1 MVFNSSNYRQE
12 YISRINRVIDYINLN
27 LKEELTLDR
36 LADVANFSRFHFHRI
51 FTSMVGE
58 TLNTYIKR
66 IRVEKAAALLVGN
79 PKKSIT
85 EIALDCGFT
94 SSSAL
99 AKAFREAFNIS
110 ASAWRQEY
118 GKIRPMDSN
127 NRKTDS
133 NTAQEFNT
141 SLYYTDIESQ
151 TMKWRVNMKEKMKVN
166 VEAREVPDKTVAYVR
181 HVGPYAG
188 DNQLFGSLF
197 GRLMM
202 WAGPR
207 GLIRFPETQMLTVYH
222 DDPNITDEQKLRIS
236 VCLTVPEDTPVDG
249 EIGKM
254 KIEGGQYA
262 VGHFEIAA
270 SEYGEAWNALLAG
283 WLPDSGFQ
291 CDDRLCYELYLNKP
305 EEHPEKKHLVDIYVP
320 VKPL

>member
-1 MVFNSSNYRQE
+1 M
-12 YISRINRVIDYINLN
+12 VIDYINLH
-27 LKEELTLDR
+27 LKEELTLDK
-36 LADVANFSRFHFHRI
+36 LAEVANFSRFHFHRI
-51 FTSMVGE
+51 FASVVGE
-58 TLNTYIKR
+58 TLAAYIKR

-99 AKAFREAFNIS
+99 AKAFKESFNTS
-110 ASAWRQEY
+110 ASEWRRNHS
-118 GKIRPMDSN
+118 KIRPMDSN
-127 NRKTDS
+127 KEKTDS
-133 NTAQEFNT
+133 NTAQEFYT
-141 SLYYTDIESQ
+141 SLYYTDIENYI
-151 TMKWRVNMKEKMKVN
+151 MKWRINMKEKMKVN
-166 VEAREVPDKTVAYVR
+166 VEVRKIPDKTVAYIR

-188 DNQLFGSLF
+188 DNQIFDSLF

-207 GLIRFPETQMLTVYH
+207 GLIRFPESQMLTVYH
-222 DDPNITDEQKLRIS
+222 DDPGITDEQKLRIS

-254 KIEGGQYA
+254 KIEGWQYA
-262 VGHFEIAA
+262 VGHFEIDA
-270 SEYGEAWNALLAG
+270 SEYGEAWNTLMGG
-283 WLPDSGFQ
+283 WLPESGFQ
-291 CDDRLCYELYLNKP
+291 CDDRHLYELYLNNP